1 MYLTG
6 TYRHNLDAKQ
16 RVTLPAPFRRQF
28 DEQVCLVPVGDAL
41 YGFTPESHQAWVASF
56 FEDGKPNPRN
66 PKDVRLQMKLF
77 ASTVTLDLDSAGR
90 LALGK
95 LDATKLAKRSIER
108 AVAVVGA
115 GDHFEIWD
123 ADRFDREMADDDLED
138 LMFG

>member
-1 MYLTG
+1 
-6 TYRHNLDAKQ
+6 
-16 RVTLPAPFRRQF
+16 
-28 DEQVCLVPVGDAL
+28 
-41 YGFTPESHQAWVASF
+41 
-56 FEDGKPNPRN
+56 
-66 PKDVRLQMKLF
+66 MKLL